1 MSAGKVIFLLS
12 LALASAQRLCA
23 PGASDGYKVRLSIR
37 TALGDNAYVWNQ
49 NEMFLFRAML
59 AFAMRTHFDG
69 QDFQVDDVVVCEE
82 TARVSFWFVVTWPT
96 DAGRLVD
103 GGEVD
108 LAIRKCRNRINRAFL
123 LTDRTLEFVG
133 ITPTLAAPVLP
144 ATPPWLIA
152 FGVVMGVVGAVFVV
166 LVVSSVLQKRRK
178 KKENAEDATEDD
190 DSDGETQAAKRG
202 KTGGA
207 RREPGGVSNVAFSD
221 DERVTQM

>member
-1 MSAGKVIFLLS
+1 MSGKVLFLLS

-59 AFAMRTHFDG
+59 AFAMRNHFDG
-69 QDFQVDDVVVCEE
+69 QDFQ
-82 TARVSFWFVVTWPT
+82 
-96 DAGRLVD
+96 
-103 GGEVD
+103 
-108 LAIRKCRNRINRAFL
+108 KCRNRINSAFL

-133 ITPTLAAPVLP
+133 IAPTLAAPVLP

-152 FGVVMGVVGAVFVV
+152 FGVVMGAVGAIFVV

-178 KKENAEDATEDD
+178 KKENAEDVTEDD
-190 DSDGETQAAKRG
+190 DSDGETQPAKRG
-202 KTGGA
+202 KNSSA
-207 RREPGGVSNVAFSD
+207 RREPSGVPNVAFSD

>member
-1 MSAGKVIFLLS
+1 MSGKVLFLLS

-59 AFAMRTHFDG
+59 AFAMRNHFDG

-96 DAGRLVD
+96 EAGRLVD

-108 LAIRKCRNRINRAFL
+108 LAIRKCRNRINSAFL

-133 ITPTLAAPVLP
+133 IAPTLAAPVLP

-152 FGVVMGVVGAVFVV
+152 FGVVMGAVGAIFVV

-178 KKENAEDATEDD
+178 KKENAEDVTEDD
-190 DSDGETQAAKRG
+190 DSDGETQPAKRG
-202 KTGGA
+202 KNSSA
-207 RREPGGVSNVAFSD
+207 RREPSGVPNVAFSD